1 MTYIKNNILSL
12 IIIVALIVFFILF
25 AKGCFQVK
33 ADQTLQPTVTIKRDT
48 QYIMQPP
55 ITIPQ
60 YQPIIVKSEPASPT
74 VIPKIYQQTS
84 TDIKKLTQQVKEL
97 AAQFYAINHY
107 KDSIQLK
114 DSSGNSVGM
123 VRLDD
128 AVSQNQI
135 QSRNPSYSLRLPVI
149 TNTITIDHPYQ
160 PRNQL
165 YLGGGITGS
174 RESFIQQFEAGLLLR
189 NKQDQMY
196 GLKAGIDVK
205 GNVLYGVQSYW
216 KIKFKK

>member
-1 MTYIKNNILSL
+1 MTYIKNNLLSL
-12 IIIVALIVFFILF
+12 IILVALIVFFILF

-33 ADQTLQPTVTIKRDT
+33 GDQTLQPTVTIKRDT
-48 QYIMQPP
+48 QYIVQPP
-55 ITIPQ
+55 VTIPQ
-60 YQPIIVKSEPASPT
+60 YQPIIVKTEPAQPT
-74 VIPKIYQQTS
+74 VIPKIYQETS
-84 TDIKKLTQQVKEL
+84 TDIKELTRQVKEL

-107 KDSIQLK
+107 RDSIQLK
-114 DSSGNSVGM
+114 DSSGNNVGM

-160 PRNQL
+160 PKSQV
-165 YLGGGITGS
+165 YLGGGVSGS
-174 RESFIQQFEAGLLLR
+174 RESFVQQIEAGILLR

-205 GNVLYGVQSYW
+205 GNVLYGLQSYW
-216 KIKFKK
+216 KIKFRK

>member
-1 MTYIKNNILSL
+1 MTYIKNNLLSL
-12 IIIVALIVFFILF
+12 IILVALIVFFILF

-33 ADQTLQPTVTIKRDT
+33 GDQTLQPTVTIKRDT
-48 QYIMQPP
+48 QYIVQPP
-55 ITIPQ
+55 VTIPQ
-60 YQPIIVKSEPASPT
+60 YQPIIVKTEPAQPT
-74 VIPKIYQQTS
+74 VIPKIYQETS
-84 TDIKKLTQQVKEL
+84 TDIKELTRQVKEL

-107 KDSIQLK
+107 RDSIQLK
-114 DSSGNSVGM
+114 DSSGNNVGM

-160 PRNQL
+160 PKNQL
-165 YLGGGITGS
+165 YLGGGIVGA
-174 RESFIQQFEAGLLLR
+174 RESFVQQIEAGILLR

-205 GNVLYGVQSYW
+205 GNVLYGLQSYW
-216 KIKFKK
+216 KIKFRK